1 MADTA
6 LVSCDHDDASKKT
19 LPVAE
24 KPPSTLPE
32 TSANDAPPSLQETT
46 APGLSLVWK
55 SLKLKG
61 ISDKAARIIIKS
73 WRVGTKRQYQ
83 SCLKKWEEF
92 CCKQKIDPVRPT
104 LTMVLDFLTDL
115 YEQGQQYSSLNTAR
129 SALSSVIVLSGEV
142 PIGKHPLVCRF
153 LKGVFQER
161 PALPRYVDT
170 WDVGLVLN
178 YVKNQYPLEKLGLKE
193 LTLKLVM
200 LLSLLSGQRTQT
212 LQQLCI
218 KDVVMRDSDCLIHIS
233 TPLKHTRP
241 GVHQPPIRL
250 PKYNDSRLCVVHTLC
265 CYLERTMTLRDSET
279 RLLIS
284 FCKPHQGVSSDTVSR
299 WIKSVMT
306 AAGVDTT
313 RYKSHSTRAASTSA
327 AARAGV
333 PVDNILSCAGWS
345 NCETFARFYK
355 KQLSTDTEH
364 AFATSILATV
374 T

>member
-1 MADTA
+1 
-6 LVSCDHDDASKKT
+6 
-19 LPVAE
+19 
-24 KPPSTLPE
+24 
-32 TSANDAPPSLQETT
+32 
-46 APGLSLVWK
+46 
-55 SLKLKG
+55 
-61 ISDKAARIIIKS
+61 
-73 WRVGTKRQYQ
+73 
-83 SCLKKWEEF
+83 
-92 CCKQKIDPVRPT
+92 
-104 LTMVLDFLTDL
+104 MVLDFLTEL

-129 SALSSVIVLSGEV
+129 SALSSVIVLAGDV

-170 WDVGLVLN
+170 WDISLVLN
-178 YVKNQYPLEKLGLKE
+178 YLKDQYSSTEKLGLKE
-193 LTLKLVM
+193 LTPKLVM

-218 KDVVMRDSDCLIHIS
+218 KDITMRDSDCIIHIS
-233 TPLKHTRP
+233 TLLKHTRP
-241 GVHQPPIRL
+241 GIHQEPIKL
-250 PKYNDSRLCVVHTLC
+250 PKYNDSKLCVVYTLR
-265 CYLERTMTLRDSET
+265 CYLEKTVTLRNSET
-279 RLLIS
+279 QLLIS
-284 FCKPHQGVSSDTVSR
+284 FCKPHKGVSSDTVSR

-345 NCETFARFYK
+345 NCGTFARFYNK
-355 KQLSTDTEH
+355 KLSTDTEH
-364 AFATSILATV
+364 AFASSILATV